1 MHVAI
6 IMDGNG
12 RWAEQR
18 GLKRTAG
25 HEAGA
30 RAVRRIVEA
39 AVRAEIDVLTLY
51 AFSSDN
57 WSRPADEVDRVMR
70 LFQRYLQSEAARC
83 VENGVRLS
91 VIGRRD
97 RLSSRLLRIMER
109 TEQLTSGGR
118 RLMLQLAVDYSAR
131 DAILRAA
138 QSLSLDFSETANG
151 ADKQHAS
158 SGHFAGR
165 IAAAIHSHV
174 HESSVDLLIRTGG
187 ERRLSDFL
195 LWECAYAELVFVEQ
209 YWPDFD
215 EPAFHAALAEF
226 ERRDRRFGGLA
237 DNRPARLAGDA
248 I

>member
-12 RWAEQR
+12 RWAERR

-30 RAVRRIVEA
+30 RAVRKIVEA

-97 RLSSRLLRIMER
+97 RLTPRLLRIIEQTER
-109 TEQLTSGGR
+109 LTAAGQ

-138 QSLSLDFSETANG
+138 RSLSSDFGAAGTNG
-151 ADKQHAS
+151 NAESAS
-158 SGHFAGR
+158 CRNFSGR
-165 IAAAIHSHV
+165 IAAAINSHV
-174 HESSVDLLIRTGG
+174 RESSVDLLIRTGG

-195 LWECAYAELVFVEQ
+195 LWECAYAELVFVDA

-226 ERRDRRFGGLA
+226 ERRERRFGGLA
-237 DNRPARLAGDA
+237 DTRAVQLAGDA
-248 I
+248 V